1 MDEASILGSNREQ
14 KIFNQVLA
22 LHGAPA
28 FIRRAQIAQAAWDLV
43 LDRCRRQRD
52 KWLGM
57 VRTRL
62 GMLRALAGDWP
73 VLAYLLRGE
82 ADLEVLARLE
92 GDLRPVLRYPAEPT
106 TSSRRLR
113 TALKEL
119 IASLE
124 YFNQRWREYLA
135 AIDLTE
141 INRLR
146 ENYNHSYV
154 LEKECA
160 VRSAAIARQGFQR
173 LPPVAVADLATIFP
187 PLPQPLGN

>member
-1 MDEASILGSNREQ
+1 MDEAPILGSNREQ
-14 KIFNQVLA
+14 KIFNHVMA

-28 FIRRAQIAQAAWDLV
+28 FIRRAQIAQATWDLV
-43 LDRCRRQRD
+43 VDRCRRQRD

-62 GMLRALAGDWP
+62 GMLRALAGQWP
-73 VLAYLLRGE
+73 VLASLVRDGS
-82 ADLEVLARLE
+82 DLEVLARLE

-106 TSSRRLR
+106 TSPRRLR

-124 YFNQRWREYLA
+124 YFNQRWQEYLA

-141 INRLR
+141 VNRLR
-146 ENYNHSYV
+146 DNYNRYYV

-173 LPPVAVADLATIFP
+173 LPPVAVDDLATLFP
-187 PLPQPLGN
+187 PLPEPLAA

>member
-1 MDEASILGSNREQ
+1 MNSDHLPAGYRLES
-14 KIFNQVLA
+14 

-28 FIRRAQIAQAAWDLV
+28 FIRRAQNVQAAWDLV
-43 LDRCRRQRD
+43 VDRCRRQRD

-62 GMLRALAGDWP
+62 GMLRALAGEWP
-73 VLAYLLRGE
+73 VLASLVREGS
-82 ADLEVLARLE
+82 DLELLARLE
-92 GDLRPVLRYPAEPT
+92 KDLRPVLRYPAEPT
-106 TSSRRLR
+106 TSARRLR
-113 TALKEL
+113 AALKEL

-124 YFNQRWREYLA
+124 YFNQRWQEYLA

-141 INRLR
+141 VNRLR
-146 ENYNHSYV
+146 EDYNRYYV

-173 LPPVAVADLATIFP
+173 LPPVAVGDLAKLFP
-187 PLPQPLGN
+187 PLPQPLADC